1 MSRPDFTS
9 IKKHIDDAAS
19 TMPDLS
25 QKQILMGF
33 WHNWRPGPGGGHGD
47 GYQGGTFYSMPL
59 EEVPE
64 QYNVV
69 AVAFMKGAGIPT
81 FQPDG
86 YSDAEFRRQVG
97 VLNSQ
102 GRAVLISLGGADAH
116 IELGPDDG
124 PALAKEIARLVE
136 VYGFDGLDIDLEQAA
151 IDAGANKTVIPEALK
166 LVRHYYESRGQHFF
180 ISMAPEFPYLMNGG
194 KYIDYI
200 RNLDGYYDLIAPQYY
215 NQGGDGIWVPEA
227 DDGKGRWVAQNDD
240 EYKEDFLFYL
250 TKALVSD
257 NLALGLDSRKRKNP
271 KTAGTA
277 VYIPAH
283 KFAIGLPTNNDAAA
297 TGYVIDPTAV
307 YNAFA
312 RLKAADLPIKGL
324 MTWSA
329 NWDNGTPKNS
339 TTPYGWEFI
348 NRYGPLIHDE
358 QGGGERP
365 PSTPAGLNATGV
377 SQTGLTLGWRN
388 SSGSHPIAY
397 YLVRRNGTEV
407 GRPTTASFVDSG
419 LSADSEYGYTVQ
431 AWDEQGQASAASAEL
446 RIKTLGED
454 TGPGPDPEPEFPQ
467 WVTGTNYVANNGVTY
482 NGKQYICL
490 QNHTSQTSWNPEA
503 AQSLWQPQAM
513 WRGAMDALRR
523 LRKMMGQ

>member
-1 MSRPDFTS
+1 MPRPDFTS
-9 IKKHIDDAAS
+9 VKKHAEDAAS
-19 TMPDLS
+19 AMPDLS
-25 QKQILMGF
+25 QTQILMGF

-47 GYQGGTFYSMPL
+47 GYKGGTFYSMPL

-116 IELGPDDG
+116 IELNTGDA
-124 PALAKEIARLVE
+124 PALAEEIVRLVE

-166 LVRHYYESRGQHFF
+166 LVRHHYAGLGQHFF

-227 DDGKGRWVAQNDD
+227 NDGKGLWLAQNDD
-240 EYKEDFLFYL
+240 EHKEDFLFYL
-250 TKALVSD
+250 TKTLVSD
-257 NLALGLDSRKRKNP
+257 NLALGLDSRNRENS

-297 TGYVIDPTAV
+297 TGYVVDPNAV
-307 YNAFA
+307 FNAFA

-339 TTPYGWEFI
+339 ATPYGWEFI
-348 NRYGPLIHDE
+348 NRYGPLIHGD
-358 QGGGERP
+358 QGGGDRP
-365 PSTPAGLNATGV
+365 PSTPTGLSATEITE
-377 SQTGLTLGWRN
+377 TGLTLTWRN
-388 SSGSHPIAY
+388 ASGLRPIAY
-397 YLVRRNGTEV
+397 YVVSRNGAEV
-407 GRPTTASFVDSG
+407 GRPTTANFVDSG
-419 LSADSEYGYTVQ
+419 LTADTQYRYSVQ
-431 AWDEQGQASAASAEL
+431 AWDDQGQASAASAEL

-454 TGPGPDPEPEFPQ
+454 TGPGPDPEPGFPQ
-467 WVTGTNYVANNGVTY
+467 WVTGKNYVADDRVTY
-482 NGKQYICL
+482 NAKQYICL
-490 QNHTSQTSWNPEA
+490 QNHASQDSWNPEA
-503 AQSLWQPQAM
+503 AQSLWAPQAS
-513 WRGAMDALRR
+513 WQALKDVWLW
-523 LRKMMGQ
+523 LRKVMV